1 MKKLYKPEGYA
12 SVSAYIMVD
21 GAQRLIDF
29 LVATF
34 EAKVTRRF
42 DNPDGT
48 IMHGEVQIDDT
59 IVMLADGGEGYP
71 AFPVWLH
78 VYVPD
83 VDATYQKALAAGG
96 VSVQE
101 PEKKDD
107 PDRRAGV
114 KDPTGNTWWLATQ
127 VA

>member
-1 MKKLYKPEGYA
+1 MTKSYKPEGYA

-21 GAQRLIDF
+21 GAQKLIDF
-29 LVATF
+29 LAATF
-34 EAKVTRRF
+34 DAEVTRRF

-71 AFPVWLH
+71 AFPIWLH

>member
-1 MKKLYKPEGYA
+1 MTKVYKPEGYT

-21 GAQRLIDF
+21 GAQKLIDF

-34 EAKVTRRF
+34 NAKVTRRF

-48 IMHGEVQIDDT
+48 VMHCEVQIDDT
-59 IVMLADGGEGYP
+59 VVMLSEGSEDNP
-71 AFPVWLH
+71 AFPIWLH

-83 VDATYQKALAAGG
+83 ADATYHKALAAGG

-101 PEKKDD
+101 VIQDH
-107 PDRRAGV
+107 PDRRGGV
-114 KDPTGNTWWLATQ
+114 KDPTGNTWWIATQ
-127 VA
+127 ME

>member
-1 MKKLYKPEGYA
+1 MGKLYKPEGYA

-21 GAQRLIDF
+21 GAQQLIDF
-29 LVATF
+29 LIATF
-34 EAKVTRRF
+34 DAKVTRRF

-59 IVMLADGGEGYP
+59 IVMLADGGQGYP

>member
-1 MKKLYKPEGYA
+1 MTIPYKPEGYA

-21 GAQRLIDF
+21 GAQKLVDF
-29 LVATF
+29 LLATF
-34 EAKVTRRF
+34 DARVTRRF

-48 IMHGEVQIDDT
+48 LKHGEVQIDDT

-83 VDATYQKALAAGG
+83 VDAAYQKALAAGG
-96 VSVQE
+96 ESVQE
-101 PEKKDD
+101 PKKDD

-114 KDPTGNTWWLATQ
+114 KDPTGNTWWIATQ
-127 VA
+127 LG